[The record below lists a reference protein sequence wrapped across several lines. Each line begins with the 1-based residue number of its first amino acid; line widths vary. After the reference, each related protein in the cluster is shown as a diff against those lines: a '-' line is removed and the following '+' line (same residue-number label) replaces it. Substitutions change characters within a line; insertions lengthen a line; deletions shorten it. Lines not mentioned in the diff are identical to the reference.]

1 MSNITRC
8 VQYALKSL
16 GIDEPDLDKL
26 ECYIGPPLID
36 SFQRYHGLS
45 LEQAQI
51 GVAKYRE
58 RFRDTG
64 IFENEVIAGIPEV
77 LEELKK
83 RGYVMALATSK
94 PEEFAL
100 RITKH
105 FHLAQYFE
113 IEVGS
118 GMNGELKY
126 KADVIAEVLRRIA
139 QKHPE
144 QDMAE
149 IEADSV
155 MIGDR
160 VHDIEGAKKCKI
172 ESVGVRFGFAKPGEL
187 EEAGADEI
195 VATPEEL
202 LELIGEQKTA
212 LRIRHLFL
220 PVWMKGSEKENPFI
234 LAAQKAGIMVE
245 YLKKGDEIRAG
256 ELTVSV
262 LHPGAGEDYT
272 GEENAGSVVLQLS
285 CGACRALL
293 TGDLEGSGEEEVLGA
308 AERCQILKVAHHG
321 SRNSTSEAFLNR
333 IQPQI
338 SLISCA
344 WPGRYGHPHRELLER
359 LRACKSHIYGT
370 PVDGAV
376 TVQLKRDRL
385 AVHGYRSDV
394 EFPVS

>member
-1 MSNITRC
+1 MQKKYLLFDLDGTLTDSKLGITRC

-26 ECYIGPPLID
+26 ECYIG
-36 SFQRYHGLS
+36 S

-202 LELIGEQKTA
+202 LEVFG
-212 LRIRHLFL
+212 
-220 PVWMKGSEKENPFI
+220 
-234 LAAQKAGIMVE
+234 
-245 YLKKGDEIRAG
+245 
-256 ELTVSV
+256 
-262 LHPGAGEDYT
+262 
-272 GEENAGSVVLQLS
+272 
-285 CGACRALL
+285 
-293 TGDLEGSGEEEVLGA
+293 
-308 AERCQILKVAHHG
+308 
-321 SRNSTSEAFLNR
+321 
-333 IQPQI
+333 
-338 SLISCA
+338 
-344 WPGRYGHPHRELLER
+344 
-359 LRACKSHIYGT
+359 
-370 PVDGAV
+370 
-376 TVQLKRDRL
+376 
-385 AVHGYRSDV
+385 
-394 EFPVS
+394 

>member
-1 MSNITRC
+1 MQKKYLLFDLDGTLTDSKLGITRC

-105 FHLAQYFE
+105 FNLSQYFFE

-126 KADVIAEVLRRIA
+126 KADVIAG
-139 QKHPE
+139 
-144 QDMAE
+144 
-149 IEADSV
+149 SV
-155 MIGDR
+155 
-160 VHDIEGAKKCKI
+160 
-172 ESVGVRFGFAKPGEL
+172 
-187 EEAGADEI
+187 
-195 VATPEEL
+195 
-202 LELIGEQKTA
+202 
-212 LRIRHLFL
+212 
-220 PVWMKGSEKENPFI
+220 
-234 LAAQKAGIMVE
+234 KAHSTKV
-245 YLKKGDEIRAG
+245 
-256 ELTVSV
+256 
-262 LHPGAGEDYT
+262 PGAGY
-272 GEENAGSVVLQLS
+272 GGN
-285 CGACRALL
+285 R
-293 TGDLEGSGEEEVLGA
+293 
-308 AERCQILKVAHHG
+308 
-321 SRNSTSEAFLNR
+321 SRF
-333 IQPQI
+333 
-338 SLISCA
+338 
-344 WPGRYGHPHRELLER
+344 
-359 LRACKSHIYGT
+359 
-370 PVDGAV
+370 
-376 TVQLKRDRL
+376 
-385 AVHGYRSDV
+385 SDDWR
-394 EFPVS
+394 PCT

>member
-1 MSNITRC
+1 MGVARLCAGGGDFAVFCNRVCIISYNATTPFRGEGDSCACGC
-8 VQYALKSL
+8 VYGKSECAVYKNPL
-16 GIDEPDLDKL
+16 GVVGFIADFYTAIA
-26 ECYIGPPLID
+26 CCACRSGG
-36 SFQRYHGLS
+36 FQRYHGLS

-202 LELIGEQKTA
+202 LEVFG
-212 LRIRHLFL
+212 
-220 PVWMKGSEKENPFI
+220 
-234 LAAQKAGIMVE
+234 
-245 YLKKGDEIRAG
+245 
-256 ELTVSV
+256 
-262 LHPGAGEDYT
+262 
-272 GEENAGSVVLQLS
+272 
-285 CGACRALL
+285 
-293 TGDLEGSGEEEVLGA
+293 
-308 AERCQILKVAHHG
+308 
-321 SRNSTSEAFLNR
+321 
-333 IQPQI
+333 
-338 SLISCA
+338 
-344 WPGRYGHPHRELLER
+344 
-359 LRACKSHIYGT
+359 
-370 PVDGAV
+370 
-376 TVQLKRDRL
+376 
-385 AVHGYRSDV
+385 
-394 EFPVS
+394 

>member
-1 MSNITRC
+1 MQKKYLLFDLDGTLTDSKLGITRC
-8 VQYALKSL
+8 VQYALQSL

-202 LELIGEQKTA
+202 LEVFG
-212 LRIRHLFL
+212 
-220 PVWMKGSEKENPFI
+220 
-234 LAAQKAGIMVE
+234 
-245 YLKKGDEIRAG
+245 
-256 ELTVSV
+256 
-262 LHPGAGEDYT
+262 
-272 GEENAGSVVLQLS
+272 
-285 CGACRALL
+285 
-293 TGDLEGSGEEEVLGA
+293 
-308 AERCQILKVAHHG
+308 
-321 SRNSTSEAFLNR
+321 
-333 IQPQI
+333 
-338 SLISCA
+338 
-344 WPGRYGHPHRELLER
+344 
-359 LRACKSHIYGT
+359 
-370 PVDGAV
+370 
-376 TVQLKRDRL
+376 
-385 AVHGYRSDV
+385 
-394 EFPVS
+394 

>member
-1 MSNITRC
+1 MQKKYLLFDLDGTLTDSKLGITRC

-105 FHLAQYFE
+105 FNLSQYFE

-126 KADVIAEVLRRIA
+126 KADVIAEIENSNFNPDVISACISQA
-139 QKHPE
+139 QSAGYTL
-144 QDMAE
+144 QVSGYVYD
-149 IEADSV
+149 AD
-155 MIGDR
+155 
-160 VHDIEGAKKCKI
+160 HDIQSAE
-172 ESVGVRFGFAKPGEL
+172 V
-187 EEAGADEI
+187 I
-195 VATPEEL
+195 VSYSYEMPL
-202 LELIGEQKTA
+202 LGISKTQST
-212 LRIRHLFL
+212 R
-220 PVWMKGSEKENPFI
+220 
-234 LAAQKAGIMVE
+234 GIA
-245 YLKKGDEIRAG
+245 R
-256 ELTVSV
+256 
-262 LHPGAGEDYT
+262 
-272 GEENAGSVVLQLS
+272 
-285 CGACRALL
+285 
-293 TGDLEGSGEEEVLGA
+293 
-308 AERCQILKVAHHG
+308 
-321 SRNSTSEAFLNR
+321 
-333 IQPQI
+333 
-338 SLISCA
+338 
-344 WPGRYGHPHRELLER
+344 
-359 LRACKSHIYGT
+359 
-370 PVDGAV
+370 
-376 TVQLKRDRL
+376 
-385 AVHGYRSDV
+385 
-394 EFPVS
+394 

>member
-1 MSNITRC
+1 M
-8 VQYALKSL
+8 QYALKSL
-16 GIDEPDLDKL
+16 GIDESDLDKL

-45 LEQAQI
+45 LEQAEI

-139 QKHPE
+139 QK
-144 QDMAE
+144 ATRSRTWRKLK
-149 IEADSV
+149 ADSV

-160 VHDIEGAKKCKI
+160 VHDIEGAKKCKM
-172 ESVGVRFGFAKPGEL
+172 SRSAC
-187 EEAGADEI
+187 
-195 VATPEEL
+195 
-202 LELIGEQKTA
+202 
-212 LRIRHLFL
+212 
-220 PVWMKGSEKENPFI
+220 VWI
-234 LAAQKAGIMVE
+234 CKAG
-245 YLKKGDEIRAG
+245 R
-256 ELTVSV
+256 T
-262 LHPGAGEDYT
+262 
-272 GEENAGSVVLQLS
+272 
-285 CGACRALL
+285 
-293 TGDLEGSGEEEVLGA
+293 
-308 AERCQILKVAHHG
+308 
-321 SRNSTSEAFLNR
+321 
-333 IQPQI
+333 
-338 SLISCA
+338 
-344 WPGRYGHPHRELLER
+344 
-359 LRACKSHIYGT
+359 
-370 PVDGAV
+370 
-376 TVQLKRDRL
+376 
-385 AVHGYRSDV
+385 
-394 EFPVS
+394 

>member
-1 MSNITRC
+1 MQKKYLLFDLDGTLTDSKLGITRC

-45 LEQAQI
+45 LEQAQM
-51 GVAKYRE
+51 GVVKYRE

-149 IEADSV
+149 IEAKYHISP
-155 MIGDR
+155 
-160 VHDIEGAKKCKI
+160 
-172 ESVGVRFGFAKPGEL
+172 ESL
-187 EEAGADEI
+187 
-195 VATPEEL
+195 T
-202 LELIGEQKTA
+202 
-212 LRIRHLFL
+212 IR
-220 PVWMKGSEKENPFI
+220 
-234 LAAQKAGIMVE
+234 
-245 YLKKGDEIRAG
+245 
-256 ELTVSV
+256 
-262 LHPGAGEDYT
+262 
-272 GEENAGSVVLQLS
+272 
-285 CGACRALL
+285 
-293 TGDLEGSGEEEVLGA
+293 
-308 AERCQILKVAHHG
+308 
-321 SRNSTSEAFLNR
+321 
-333 IQPQI
+333 
-338 SLISCA
+338 
-344 WPGRYGHPHRELLER
+344 
-359 LRACKSHIYGT
+359 
-370 PVDGAV
+370 
-376 TVQLKRDRL
+376 
-385 AVHGYRSDV
+385 
-394 EFPVS
+394 

>member
-1 MSNITRC
+1 MQKKYLLFDLDGTLTDSKLGITRC

-105 FHLAQYFE
+105 FHLSQYFE

-139 QKHPE
+139 Q
-144 QDMAE
+144 
-149 IEADSV
+149 
-155 MIGDR
+155 
-160 VHDIEGAKKCKI
+160 
-172 ESVGVRFGFAKPGEL
+172 
-187 EEAGADEI
+187 
-195 VATPEEL
+195 
-202 LELIGEQKTA
+202 
-212 LRIRHLFL
+212 
-220 PVWMKGSEKENPFI
+220 
-234 LAAQKAGIMVE
+234 
-245 YLKKGDEIRAG
+245 
-256 ELTVSV
+256 
-262 LHPGAGEDYT
+262 
-272 GEENAGSVVLQLS
+272 
-285 CGACRALL
+285 
-293 TGDLEGSGEEEVLGA
+293 
-308 AERCQILKVAHHG
+308 
-321 SRNSTSEAFLNR
+321 
-333 IQPQI
+333 
-338 SLISCA
+338 
-344 WPGRYGHPHRELLER
+344 
-359 LRACKSHIYGT
+359 
-370 PVDGAV
+370 
-376 TVQLKRDRL
+376 
-385 AVHGYRSDV
+385 
-394 EFPVS
+394 